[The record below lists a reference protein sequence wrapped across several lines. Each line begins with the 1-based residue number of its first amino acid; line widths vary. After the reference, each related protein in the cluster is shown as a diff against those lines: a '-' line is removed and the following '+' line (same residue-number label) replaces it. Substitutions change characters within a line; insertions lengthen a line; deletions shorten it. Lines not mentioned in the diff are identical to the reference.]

1 MEKRDTKE
9 VIFVIVTVMVAIV
22 IGAGCTYTKVLPPL
36 KPEWDV
42 PLPPSVNVYKY
53 YVIDANA
60 DVPDAFFKT
69 FDEAAIYQKDFAAH
83 HEYVIV
89 KMEGKYNVYN
99 MEPIENDT
107 QTVQKS
113 E

>member
-1 MEKRDTKE
+1 MKKRNTKE
-9 VIFVIVTVMVAIV
+9 VILVVATVIAAIV
-22 IGAGCTYTKVLPPL
+22 IGSGCTHTWNYPPQEP
-36 KPEWDV
+36 KDQDR
-42 PLPPSVNVYKY
+42 SIAYKY

-60 DVPDAFFKT
+60 DVPDAFFET
-69 FDEAAIYQKDFAAH
+69 YEEASTYQKDFAEH

-89 KMEGKYNVYN
+89 KIEGKYNVYN

>member
-1 MEKRDTKE
+1 MKKKRDTKE
-9 VIFVIVTVMVAIV
+9 VILVVAVIIAAIV
-22 IGAGCTYTKVLPPL
+22 IGSGCTHTCDYPPL
-36 KPEWDV
+36 KPKDQYR
-42 PLPPSVNVYKY
+42 NIAYKY

-60 DVPDAFFKT
+60 DVPDAFFET
-69 FDEAAIYQKDFAAH
+69 YNEAATYQKDFAAH

-99 MEPIENDT
+99 MEPVKEG
-107 QTVQKS
+107 

>member
-1 MEKRDTKE
+1 MKKRNKKE
-9 VIFVIVTVMVAIV
+9 VMLVVATVIAAIL
-22 IGAGCTYTKVLPPL
+22 IGSGCTHTWNYPPL
-36 KPEWDV
+36 KMDDQYR
-42 PLPPSVNVYKY
+42 NIAYKY

-60 DVPDAFFKT
+60 DVPDAFFAT
-69 FDEAAIYQKDFAAH
+69 YNEAATYQKDFAEH

-89 KMEGKYNVYN
+89 RMEGKYNVYN
-99 MEPIENDT
+99 MEPITNNDT